1 MGMNIYIKLLIF
13 HFFAF
18 FIISCKG
25 NHKNDNGF
33 SDNTSIVKEEIKGQ
47 LSKTD
52 QIDFIKSFYTKYLRD
67 LNEHTNTCVL
77 REYLSE
83 ELIEVLGKLDYNAII
98 DAQDYDKFDLNTL
111 KVLKTKNTDIYRVS
125 FINMNKEV
133 LTDVKIVPRGN
144 SFIITELTNDQY
156 TIPTDFNKSDSIS
169 EDEFTYY
176 LFKYRTKPDNP
187 RTALTYR
194 IEYIDNDIVVINMD
208 SHNDSFEYELLQ
220 KKSQN
225 GVELYYNK
233 NTGIKEYT
241 GDISKPLMKVYKKG
255 DDFYATSPL
264 IEDGKEVKL
273 KEEE

>member
-1 MGMNIYIKLLIF
+1 MNIYFKLLIV

-25 NHKNDNGF
+25 NQKNDNGF
-33 SDNTSIVKEEIKGQ
+33 SDSTSIVKEEIKGQ

-83 ELIEVLGKLDYNAII
+83 ELIKVLNKLDYNAII

-111 KVLKTKNTDIYRVS
+111 KVSKTKNTDIYRVS
-125 FINMNKEV
+125 FINMSKEV
-133 LTDVKIVPRGN
+133 LTDVKIVSRGN

-156 TIPTDFNKSDSIS
+156 TIPTDFNESTSIN

-176 LFKYRTKPDNP
+176 LFKYRTKPENP
-187 RTALTYR
+187 RTALIYR

-225 GVELYYNK
+225 DVELYYKK

-241 GDISKPLMKVYKKG
+241 GDISKPLMRIYKKG
-255 DDFYATSPL
+255 DDFYAISPL